1 MKKLLALLLLTA
13 FLLPDAAWASY
24 SCFGTNK
31 PCDLTNGIRVGKLDD
46 KAAATK
52 KSTKKK
58 TKKSTKKKASKK
70 HTAKKPVHHKAP
82 VKHQKKK
89 VSKAAEAPAT
99 AVAAVP
105 DLPPVEDAAPAA
117 DAAPTIPVVQSP
129 IVATPTVQQQ

>member
-1 MKKLLALLLLTA
+1 MKKLLAILLLTA

-58 TKKSTKKKASKK
+58 TKKTTKKKTS
-70 HTAKKPVHHKAP
+70 KKPVQKKAKAP
-82 VKHQKKK
+82 VKQTKAKKPAK
-89 VSKAAEAPAT
+89 SVAAEAQPM
-99 AVAAVP
+99 VP
-105 DLPPVEDAAPAA
+105 DLPPIEEAAPAA

-129 IVATPTVQQQ
+129 IVTTPTVQQQ